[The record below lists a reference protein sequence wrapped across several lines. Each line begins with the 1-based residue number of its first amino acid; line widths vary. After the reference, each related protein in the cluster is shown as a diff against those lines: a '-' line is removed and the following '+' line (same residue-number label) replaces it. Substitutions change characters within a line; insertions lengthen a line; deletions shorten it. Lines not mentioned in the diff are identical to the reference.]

1 MAPGEI
7 FPIVNCSDL
16 GRTRGWYERVLAG
29 VVEYQFPADGDPEYL
44 TCALRSRRR
53 ERGTEFRGRGPSGFS
68 LEEEADDAGDE
79 EPGVDVADSRGPCG
93 GCR

>member
-44 TCALRSRRR
+44 THYES
-53 ERGTEFRGRGPSGFS
+53 GPGSS
-68 LEEEADDAGDE
+68 PSVM
-79 EPGVDVADSRGPCG
+79 EP
-93 GCR
+93 

>member
-1 MAPGEI
+1 MLYLPASRLIAPT
-7 FPIVNCSDL
+7 PL
-16 GRTRGWYERVLAG
+16 RERRCTFRQRL
-29 VVEYQFPADGDPEYL
+29 VVISWSSGPSAASI